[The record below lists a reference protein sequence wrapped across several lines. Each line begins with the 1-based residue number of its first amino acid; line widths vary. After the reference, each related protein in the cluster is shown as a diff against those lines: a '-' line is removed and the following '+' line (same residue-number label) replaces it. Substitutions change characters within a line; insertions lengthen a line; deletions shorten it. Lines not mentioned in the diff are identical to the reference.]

1 MIDFFW
7 AEKHGGGVG
16 GGVGGMGVGD
26 ENWRW
31 EGGGYEKLP
40 FSGEGEMKTW
50 VGGGGGGGRFERFF
64 LRNIVV
70 SVRGWGYS

>member
-1 MIDFFW
+1 M
-7 AEKHGGGVG
+7 
-16 GGVGGMGVGD
+16 GD

-50 VGGGGGGGRFERFF
+50 VGEGGGGRFERFF
-64 LRNIVV
+64 LRNSVV